1 MGVRGSEIPLDLP
14 TTDFEF
20 EERFSTEEEC
30 VEYLRERR
38 WPDGFICPRCEGRRS
53 WRLQCRLLEEC
64 AGCGHQVSIIAG
76 TVFESTRKPLRL
88 WFRVIRDF
96 LVSKRGCSAKEIQ
109 RRYGLSYQTA
119 WTWLHKIRV
128 CMDRHEVR
136 PLQGTVEV
144 DEAYIGGTDDVRH
157 KGRSLAGNK
166 CLVVAAV
173 EDKGSQMGRLRLD
186 HLGNATARSLSAF
199 VNSNIK
205 VGSTVRTD
213 GLAAYKRLGNEGY
226 KHFPEVIR
234 NSKNAS
240 KKLPKVHRVFSLL
253 RRVLLGTYQG
263 AVSPQHLGR
272 YLDEYVFRFN
282 RRSSG
287 SRYLLVER
295 LLGEVFN
302 PPPTYAELVG
312 RGEEAS
318 VVT

>member
-1 MGVRGSEIPLDLP
+1 MLD
-14 TTDFEF
+14 
-20 EERFSTEEEC
+20 
-30 VEYLRERR
+30 
-38 WPDGFICPRCEGRRS
+38 
-53 WRLQCRLLEEC
+53 EC
-64 AGCGHQVSIIAG
+64 ASCGHQVSITAG
-76 TVFESTRKPLRL
+76 TVFENTRKPLRL

-109 RRYGLSYQTA
+109 RRYGLTYQTA
-119 WTWLHKIRV
+119 WTWLHKLRC

-136 PLQGTVEV
+136 PLRGTVEV
-144 DEAYIGGTDDVRH
+144 DESYIGGTDDVRH

-186 HLGNATARSLSAF
+186 HLGNASGRSLCGF
-199 VNSNIK
+199 VNANVEK
-205 VGSTVRTD
+205 GSTVRTD
-213 GLAAYKRLGNEGY
+213 GLAAYNRLGEQGY
-226 KHFPEVIR
+226 AHVPVVIGDP
-234 NSKNAS
+234 KNAS

-263 AVSPQHLGR
+263 AVGHQHLGR

-295 LLGEVFN
+295 ILGEVFN
-302 PPPTYAELVG
+302 PPPTYMQLVG
-312 RGEEAS
+312 RGPQD
-318 VVT
+318 VVPT